1 MERRKLTSRK
11 KVIAAAVAG
20 LAVAGGGAGIAA
32 SQDDSAGSS
41 FLDSVAKHLGISSQ
55 ELEDAA
61 EAAALDQV
69 DEALDQGRITEE
81 QAEELRS
88 RIEAGEV
95 PFFGPGFFG
104 PGLLGP
110 GFFGPGFGHGMRVG
124 PVGPE
129 HHFFFGDK
137 LSSAADY
144 LGLTE
149 AELHEQLADG
159 KSLADVAEAEGKTV
173 DGLERAILDGARAS
187 LDEAVEAER
196 LTREQADAVY
206 ERLQSSIDE
215 LVNGTFERRAPGFGP
230 GFGPRFGGPPND
242 DGDTFPDTAA

>member
-1 MERRKLTSRK
+1 MERRKLTSK
-11 KVIAAAVAG
+11 KKAIAAAVAG

-104 PGLLGP
+104 PG
-110 GFFGPGFGHGMRVG
+110 FFGPGFGHEMRVEPG
-124 PVGPE
+124 GPE
-129 HHFFFGDK
+129 HHFFFFGDK

-149 AELHEQLADG
+149 AELREQLADG
-159 KSLADVAEAEGKTV
+159 KSLADVAEAKGKTV
-173 DGLERAILDGARAS
+173 DGLEQAILDGAKAS
-187 LDEAVEAER
+187 LDEAVKAER
-196 LTREQADAVY
+196 LTREQADAMY

-215 LVNGTFERRAPGFGP
+215 LVNATFERRAPGFGR
-230 GFGPRFGGPPND
+230 GFGPPFGGPPDD
-242 DGDTFPDTAA
+242 DGDIFPDTAA